1 MTEIVPLSP
10 AVPDA
15 PTAGPD
21 PAAVDAELAARA
33 VSDGEHIAGL
43 ILAAQLD
50 TVGSPRKLP
59 MDLFPHA
66 DPEVQALVL
75 EAWSRALVV
84 GVRAGKLMAAPRFY
98 RDKLATLQGRLEEAG
113 HAAMGRTMGPAV
125 AAAHR
130 APERHP
136 ADGDLER
143 EHL

>member
-1 MTEIVPLSP
+1 MTEIVPIPP

-15 PTAGPD
+15 GPD
-21 PAAVDAELAARA
+21 PAVDSVLAARA

-59 MDLFPHA
+59 MDLFPHP
-66 DPEVQALVL
+66 DPEVQALVQ

-84 GVRAGKLMAAPRFY
+84 GVRAGKLMASPRFY
-98 RDKLATLQGRLEEAG
+98 RDKLATLRGQLEEAG
-113 HAAMGRTMGPAV
+113 HAAMGRAMGPAV

-130 APERHP
+130 APVRHP
-136 ADGDLER
+136 VDGELER